1 MANNNNKIV
10 ALVIAITIGAVFLA
24 PVADIV
30 TSNSGTQTVDNATVT
45 TSLDYNQTY
54 ELDGYEIIT
63 DSETIERYNTS
74 SGSWETLTKGTDYE
88 IDYAAAELDVL
99 DTSATDAGDELR
111 ASYDWEATDGTTGT
125 IVELIP
131 LLMALLLLAPL
142 ANRLQDGI

>member
-1 MANNNNKIV
+1 MANNNKIV

-54 ELDGYEIIT
+54 ELDGYDIVT
-63 DSETIERYNTS
+63 DSDTIERYNTT

-88 IDYAAAELDVL
+88 IDYAAAELDVT

-111 ASYDWEATDGTTGT
+111 ASYNWEATDGTTGT

-131 LLMALLLLAPL
+131 LLMALLLLVPL
-142 ANRLQDGI
+142 ANRVRDGV

>member
-1 MANNNNKIV
+1 MANTNKIV
-10 ALVIAITIGAVFLA
+10 ALVVAITIGAVFLA

-30 TSNSGTQTVDNATVT
+30 TSNSGTQTVEDDTVT
-45 TSLDYNQTY
+45 NSLDYNQTY
-54 ELDGYEIIT
+54 ELDGYQIVT

-88 IDYAAAELDVL
+88 IDYTAAKLDIT

-131 LLMALLLLAPL
+131 LLMALLLLVPL
-142 ANRLQDGI
+142 ANRVQNGI

>member
-1 MANNNNKIV
+1 MANNKIV

-30 TSNSGTQTVDNATVT
+30 TSNSGMQTVDDSTVT

-54 ELDGYEIIT
+54 ELEGYQIVT